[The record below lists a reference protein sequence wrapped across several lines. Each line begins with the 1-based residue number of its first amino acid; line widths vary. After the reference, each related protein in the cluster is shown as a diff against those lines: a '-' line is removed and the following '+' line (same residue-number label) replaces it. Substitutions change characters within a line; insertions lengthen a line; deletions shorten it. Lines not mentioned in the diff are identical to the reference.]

1 MIKMECEEII
11 RELENLSDLDFAE
24 NMKNFGISY
33 VKSYGLRLPQIR
45 KIAKQCGKNHELA
58 LKLWNHGYH
67 ETYLLATLVEESE
80 KVDSIQLNEWVN
92 AFYSWDLVDQACINL
107 LRFIPEAIDNIFI
120 WCNCDNEFVK
130 RTAFSLIAVLA
141 VHNKDS
147 DFDKYFEIIKEGSK
161 DNRNFVK
168 KSVNWAL
175 RQIGKS
181 NEENNKKALDLAY
194 EILEIDN
201 KASKWVARG
210 AIKELE
216 SEKVQEKFFS
226 KKS

>member
-1 MIKMECEEII
+1 MEFSEII
-11 RELENLSDLDFAE
+11 QEFEDLSDIDYAE
-24 NMKNFGISY
+24 NMKRFGIKY
-33 VKSYGLRLPQIR
+33 VRSYGLRLPQIR
-45 KIAKQCGKNHELA
+45 KIAKQCGKNHNLA
-58 LKLWNHGYH
+58 LKLWDYGYH
-67 ETYLLATLVEESE
+67 ETYLLATLVEEPE
-80 KVDSIQLNEWVN
+80 KVDSIQLDNWVN
-92 AFYSWDLVDQACINL
+92 AFYSWDLVDQSCINL

-120 WCNCDNEFVK
+120 WCNSDEEFVK

-147 DFDKYFEIIKEGSK
+147 SFDKYFEIIREGSK
-161 DNRNFVK
+161 DNRNFVR

-181 NEENNKKALDLAY
+181 NIENNKKALKLAY

-210 AIKELE
+210 AIRELE
-216 SEKVQEKFFS
+216 SEKVQS
-226 KKS
+226 KLNS

>member
-1 MIKMECEEII
+1 MEISEII
-11 RELENLSDLDFAE
+11 QEFEELSDVDYAK
-24 NMKNFGISY
+24 NMKKFGIRY

-45 KIAKQCGKNHELA
+45 KIAKQCGKDHDLA
-58 LKLWNHGYH
+58 LKLWDYGYH
-67 ETYLLATLVEESE
+67 ETYLLATMVEESE
-80 KVDSIQLNEWVN
+80 KVDSIQLDDWVN

-107 LRFIPEAIDNIFI
+107 LRFIPQAIDNIFI
-120 WCNCDNEFVK
+120 WCDSDEEFVK

-181 NEENNKKALDLAY
+181 NLENNKKALNLAY
-194 EILEIDN
+194 EILELDN
-201 KASKWVARG
+201 KASKWVAKG
-210 AIKELE
+210 AIRELE
-216 SEKVQEKFFS
+216 SEKVQNKL
-226 KKS
+226 KP

>member
-1 MIKMECEEII
+1 MINMEFNQIIHEFEE
-11 RELENLSDLDFAE
+11 LSDVDFAE
-24 NMKNFGISY
+24 NMKRFGISY

-58 LKLWNHGYH
+58 LKLWDWGYH
-67 ETYLLATLVEESE
+67 ETYLLATLVEEPQ
-80 KVDSIQLNEWVN
+80 KVDSCQLNEWVN

-107 LRFIPEAIDNIFI
+107 LRFIPEAVDDIFI
-120 WCNCDNEFVK
+120 WCNSDEEFVK

-141 VHNKDS
+141 VHNRDS
-147 DFDKYFEIIKEGSK
+147 DFDKYFEIIKEGST

-181 NEENNKKALDLAY
+181 NADNNKKALKLAY

-201 KASKWVARG
+201 KSSKWVALS
-210 AIKELE
+210 AIRELE
-216 SEKVQEKFFS
+216 SEKVQ
-226 KKS
+226 KKLNK

>member
-1 MIKMECEEII
+1 MEISEII
-11 RELENLSDLDFAE
+11 QEFEELSDVDYAK
-24 NMKNFGISY
+24 NMKKFGIRY

-45 KIAKQCGKNHELA
+45 KIAKQCGKDHNLA
-58 LKLWNHGYH
+58 LKLWDYGYH
-67 ETYLLATLVEESE
+67 ETYLLATMVEESE
-80 KVDSIQLNEWVN
+80 KVDPIQLDRWVN

-107 LRFIPEAIDNIFI
+107 LRFMPQAIDNIFV
-120 WCNCDNEFVK
+120 WCDSDEEFVK

-181 NEENNKKALDLAY
+181 SLENNKKALKLAY
-194 EILEIDN
+194 EILELDN
-201 KASKWVARG
+201 KASKWVAKG
-210 AIKELE
+210 AIRELE
-216 SEKVQEKFFS
+216 SEKVQNKL
-226 KKS
+226 KP

>member
-1 MIKMECEEII
+1 MEFNQII
-11 RELENLSDLDFAE
+11 QEFEALSDIDFAD
-24 NMKNFGISY
+24 NMKKFGIQY

-45 KIAKQCGKNHELA
+45 KIAKQCGRNHELA
-58 LKLWNHGYH
+58 LKLWDWGYH
-67 ETYLLATLVEESE
+67 ETYLLATLVEEPE
-80 KVDSIQLNEWVN
+80 KVDSVQLNEWVYT
-92 AFYSWDLVDQACINL
+92 FYSWDLVDQACINL
-107 LRFIPEAIDNIFI
+107 LRFIPEAVDDIFI
-120 WCNCDNEFVK
+120 WCDAEEEFVK

-147 DFDKYFEIIKEGSK
+147 SFDEYFEIIKEGSK

-181 NEENNKKALDLAY
+181 SLENNRKALKLAY

-210 AIKELE
+210 AIRELE
-216 SEKVQEKFFS
+216 SEKIQDKF
-226 KKS
+226 KS

>member
-1 MIKMECEEII
+1 MINMEFNQIIHEFEE
-11 RELENLSDLDFAE
+11 LSDVDFAE
-24 NMKNFGISY
+24 NMKRFGISY

-58 LKLWNHGYH
+58 LKLWDWGYH
-67 ETYLLATLVEESE
+67 ETYLLATLVEEPQ
-80 KVDSIQLNEWVN
+80 KVDSHQLNEWVN
-92 AFYSWDLVDQACINL
+92 EFYSWDLVDQACINL
-107 LRFIPEAIDNIFI
+107 LRFIPEAIDDIFI
-120 WCNCDNEFVK
+120 WCNSDEEFVK

-141 VHNKDS
+141 VHNRDS
-147 DFDKYFEIIKEGSK
+147 DFDKYFEIIKEGSM

-181 NEENNKKALDLAY
+181 NVDNNKKALKLAY

-201 KASKWVARG
+201 KSSKWVARS
-210 AIKELE
+210 AIRELE
-216 SEKVQEKFFS
+216 SEKVQ
-226 KKS
+226 KKLNK

>member
-1 MIKMECEEII
+1 MILMEISEII
-11 RELENLSDLDFAE
+11 QEFEELSDVDYAK
-24 NMKNFGISY
+24 NMKKFGIRY

-45 KIAKQCGKNHELA
+45 KIAKQCGKDHDLA
-58 LKLWNHGYH
+58 LKLWDYGYH
-67 ETYLLATLVEESE
+67 ETYLLATMVEESE
-80 KVDSIQLNEWVN
+80 KVDSIQLDDWVN

-107 LRFIPEAIDNIFI
+107 LRFIPQAIDNIFI
-120 WCNCDNEFVK
+120 WCDSDEEFVK

-181 NEENNKKALDLAY
+181 SLENNKKALNLAY
-194 EILEIDN
+194 EILELDN
-201 KASKWVARG
+201 KASKWVAKG
-210 AIKELE
+210 AIRELE
-216 SEKVQEKFFS
+216 SEKVQNKL
-226 KKS
+226 KH

>member
-1 MIKMECEEII
+1 MEFNQIIQEFEE
-11 RELENLSDLDFAE
+11 LSDVDFAQ
-24 NMKNFGISY
+24 NMKKFGINY

-67 ETYLLATLVEESE
+67 ETYLLATLVEDPKE
-80 KVDSIQLNEWVN
+80 VDSIQLNEWVN
-92 AFYSWDLVDQACINL
+92 SFYSWDLVDQACINL
-107 LRFIPEAIDNIFI
+107 LRFIPEAIDNIFT
-120 WCNCDNEFVK
+120 WANSDGEFVK

-141 VHNKDS
+141 VHNKDAN
-147 DFDKYFEIIKEGSK
+147 FDEYFEIIKEGSK

-181 NEENNKKALDLAY
+181 SAENNRKALKLAY

-216 SEKVQEKFFS
+216 SEKVQNKFS
-226 KKS
+226 KK

>member
-1 MIKMECEEII
+1 MEFNQIIQEFEE
-11 RELENLSDLDFAE
+11 LSDVDFAQ
-24 NMKNFGISY
+24 NMKKFGINY

-58 LKLWNHGYH
+58 LKLWNYGYH
-67 ETYLLATLVEESE
+67 ETYLLATLVEEPE

-92 AFYSWDLVDQACINL
+92 SFYSWDLVDQACINL
-107 LRFIPEAIDNIFI
+107 LRFIPEAIDNIFV
-120 WCNCDNEFVK
+120 WSNSDEEFVK

-141 VHNKDS
+141 VHNNDAN
-147 DFDKYFEIIKEGSK
+147 FDEYFEIIKEGSK

-181 NEENNKKALDLAY
+181 SAENNRKALKLAY

-216 SEKVQEKFFS
+216 SEKVQNKFS
-226 KKS
+226 KK

>member
-1 MIKMECEEII
+1 MINMDFNQIIHEFEE
-11 RELENLSDLDFAE
+11 LSDVDFAE
-24 NMKNFGISY
+24 NMKRFGISY

-58 LKLWNHGYH
+58 LKLWDWGYH
-67 ETYLLATLVEESE
+67 ETYLLATLVEEPQ
-80 KVDSIQLNEWVN
+80 KVDSCQLNEWVN

-107 LRFIPEAIDNIFI
+107 LRFIPEAVDDIFI
-120 WCNCDNEFVK
+120 WCNSDEEFVK

-141 VHNKDS
+141 FHNRDS
-147 DFDKYFEIIKEGSK
+147 DFDKYFEIIKEGST

-181 NEENNKKALDLAY
+181 NADNNKKALKLAY

-201 KASKWVARG
+201 KASKWVARS
-210 AIKELE
+210 AIRELE
-216 SEKVQEKFFS
+216 SEKVQ
-226 KKS
+226 KKLIK